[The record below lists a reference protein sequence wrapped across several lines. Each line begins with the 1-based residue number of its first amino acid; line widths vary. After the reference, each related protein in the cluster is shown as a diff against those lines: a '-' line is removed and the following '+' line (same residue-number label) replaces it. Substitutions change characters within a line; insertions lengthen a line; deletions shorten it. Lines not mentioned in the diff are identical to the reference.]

1 MGSIK
6 RHSQTML
13 TRQGGYLGGPEN
25 VNGMQI
31 FPCNNKGIFSKMSTK
46 CRGMGKIGQRSL

>member
-13 TRQGGYLGGPEN
+13 TRQGGYLGGPED